1 MKNILLTG
9 SSGFIGKNL
18 LRKLVSSNFFVYAIG
33 RKKPNFRHIN
43 FKFIKYDLKKKIILK
58 KIIKIQCII
67 HTAAISPEN
76 KITERKMLKYNFL
89 TTKNIIDYA
98 IKNKILKFIFL
109 SSISIYGKIDEPTLS
124 ENTRIKNPSAYGLS
138 KLINEEYIKKSTLS
152 SISIRL
158 PGVVGKLSKRNLL
171 TRILKSKKKIINA
184 YNKNKLFNNV
194 IHVDNLSN
202 FIIELCNKK
211 FKRGNIPVLV
221 SSTKPIHFKKVM
233 DILAKKKKIKYIKKL
248 KNSFVINNNL
258 AIKKF
263 KFKPWSTIY
272 SLKKFVMENS
282 K

>member
-33 RKKPNFRHIN
+33 KKKPNFRHIN
-43 FKFIKYDLKKKIILK
+43 FKFIKCDLKKKIILK
-58 KIIKIQCII
+58 KIRKIQCII

-76 KITERKMLKYNFL
+76 KITERKMFKYNFL

-98 IKNKILKFIFL
+98 KKNKILKFIFL
-109 SSISIYGKIDEPTLS
+109 SSISIYGKIDVPTLS
-124 ENTRIKNPSAYGLS
+124 ENTEIKNPSAYGLS
-138 KLINEEYIKKSTLS
+138 KLKNEEYIKKSNLS

-171 TRILKSKKKIINA
+171 TRILKSKKKTINA

-221 SSTKPIHFKKVM
+221 SSAKPIHFKKVM
-233 DILAKKKKIKYIKKL
+233 NILAKKKKIKYIKKL

>member
-18 LRKLVSSNFFVYAIG
+18 LRNLVSSNFFVYAIG
-33 RKKPNFRHIN
+33 KKKPNFRHIN

-58 KIIKIQCII
+58 KIRKIQCII

-76 KITERKMLKYNFL
+76 NITERKMLKYNFL

-98 IKNKILKFIFL
+98 KKNKILKFIFL
-109 SSISIYGKIDEPTLS
+109 SSISIYGKIDIPTLS

-138 KLINEEYIKKSTLS
+138 KLKNEEYIKKSNLT

-233 DILAKKKKIKYIKKL
+233 NILAKKKKIKYIKKL
-248 KNSFVINNNL
+248 KNSFVINNNF

>member
-18 LRKLVSSNFFVYAIG
+18 LRNLVSSNFFVYAIG
-33 RKKPNFRHIN
+33 RKKPNFRHLN

-58 KIIKIQCII
+58 KIRKIQCII

-76 KITERKMLKYNFL
+76 NITERKMLKYNFL

-98 IKNKILKFIFL
+98 KKNKILKFIFL
-109 SSISIYGKIDEPTLS
+109 SSISIYGKIDVPTLS

-138 KLINEEYIKKSTLS
+138 KLKNEEYIKKSNLS

-171 TRILKSKKKIINA
+171 TRILKSKKKIIIA
-184 YNKNKLFNNV
+184 YNKNELFNNV

-221 SSTKPIHFKKVM
+221 SSKKPIHFKKVM
-233 DILAKKKKIKYIKKL
+233 NILAKTKKIKYIKKL

>member
-58 KIIKIQCII
+58 KISKIQCII

-138 KLINEEYIKKSTLS
+138 KLKNEEYIKKSNLS

>member
-18 LRKLVSSNFFVYAIG
+18 LRNLVSSNFFVYAIG

-98 IKNKILKFIFL
+98 KKNKILKFIFL
-109 SSISIYGKIDEPTLS
+109 SSISIYGKIDVTTLS

-138 KLINEEYIKKSTLS
+138 KLKNEEYIKKSNLS

>member
-18 LRKLVSSNFFVYAIG
+18 LRNLVSSNFFVYAIG

-58 KIIKIQCII
+58 KIRKIQCII
-67 HTAAISPEN
+67 HTAAISPGN

-89 TTKNIIDYA
+89 TTKNIVDYA
-98 IKNKILKFIFL
+98 KKNKILKFIFL
-109 SSISIYGKIDEPTLS
+109 SSISIYGKIDASTLS

-138 KLINEEYIKKSTLS
+138 KLKNEEYIKKSNLS

-171 TRILKSKKKIINA
+171 TRILKSKKKIIIA
-184 YNKNKLFNNV
+184 YNKNELFNNV

-221 SSTKPIHFKKVM
+221 SSKKPIHFKKVM
-233 DILAKKKKIKYIKKL
+233 NILAKKKKIKYIKKL

>member
-18 LRKLVSSNFFVYAIG
+18 LRNLVSSNFFVYAIG

-58 KIIKIQCII
+58 KIRKIQCII

-76 KITERKMLKYNFL
+76 KITERKMFKYNFL

-98 IKNKILKFIFL
+98 KKNKILKFIFL
-109 SSISIYGKIDEPTLS
+109 SSISIYGKIDVPTLS
-124 ENTRIKNPSAYGLS
+124 ENTRIKNPTAYGLS
-138 KLINEEYIKKSTLS
+138 KLKNEEYIKKSNLS

-211 FKRGNIPVLV
+211 FKRGNVPVLV

-233 DILAKKKKIKYIKKL
+233 NILAKKKKIKYIKKL